1 MQQQSNSNLVAAFH
15 CKGAASLMQAP
26 GSWVKDLL
34 VLAFWVLWSE
44 WAIVVKGIQFVQRL
58 CCLSGTTMGRTLART
73 CFSSLRRS
81 DSNKW
86 LIAGEQIE
94 LWDIR
99 GMAVIHYFIF
109 MQRQTLFTQM
119 VQKTH
124 WCIARLSRSQLSELI
139 NQPCLDYPPLFCPNL
154 EECQGVTL
162 SATPLIKFSIILGKF
177 NNNSSSEKIT
187 QNRRATRMD
196 KNVVIAQ
203 YSECSITCVWF
214 LWGPW
219 NSPNLNAFH

>member
-1 MQQQSNSNLVAAFH
+1 MQQQSNSNLVTASH

-58 CCLSGTTMGRTLART
+58 CCLSGTAMGRTPAHT
-73 CFSSLRRS
+73 CFSSLCRS

-86 LIAGEQIE
+86 LTAGEQIE

-109 MQRQTLFTQM
+109 TQRQTLFTQM

-139 NQPCLDYPPLFCPNL
+139 NQPCLDYPPFFLPKSGRMSGCDVVSHSL
-154 EECQGVTL
+154 AQ
-162 SATPLIKFSIILGKF
+162 IF
-177 NNNSSSEKIT
+177 NYF
-187 QNRRATRMD
+187 R
-196 KNVVIAQ
+196 
-203 YSECSITCVWF
+203 
-214 LWGPW
+214 
-219 NSPNLNAFH
+219 